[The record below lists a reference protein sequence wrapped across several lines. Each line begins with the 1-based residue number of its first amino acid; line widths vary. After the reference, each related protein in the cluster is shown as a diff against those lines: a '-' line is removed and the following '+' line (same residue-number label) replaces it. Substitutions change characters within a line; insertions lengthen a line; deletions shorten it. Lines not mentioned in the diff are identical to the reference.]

1 MLRAKPGA
9 SRDGG
14 LILYVPP
21 IYWRGRMEVR
31 RSVLLLAAITTAW
44 LFARSEKCRILYRWL
59 QRVLRRRG
67 VLGTVRR
74 TLLEL
79 PSLLRLL
86 RPSYYRAWTAE
97 RAVERAADAT
107 FDRTHGVDTGGKIH
121 SAAMHDIESDNWVY
135 SNNYTPTRV
144 ELFEQMI
151 GASDIE
157 PHRFS
162 FIDYGSG
169 KGRVLLLAARLP
181 FRRVVGVEHSP
192 TLHRIA
198 EKNLRNIRFADR
210 RSGAVESICI
220 DAVQFRIPEES
231 VVLYFFNP
239 FERTIM
245 SAVRDNVVR
254 SYEDNPRS
262 IVVIYL
268 RPIHSDVWDEVGF
281 LKRYACSDR
290 FIIYKTSHSHA
301 PIGSDG
307 LAL

>member
-1 MLRAKPGA
+1 MG
-9 SRDGG
+9 
-14 LILYVPP
+14 
-21 IYWRGRMEVR
+21 MR
-31 RSVLLLAAITTAW
+31 RTVFLLAAITTAW
-44 LFARSEKCRILYRWL
+44 LFARSERDRTLYRWL

-67 VLGTVRR
+67 VLGNVRR

-86 RPSYYRAWTAE
+86 WPSHRRARAAE
-97 RAVERAADAT
+97 RSADAT
-107 FDRTHGVDTGGKIH
+107 FDRTHSVDTGGKIH
-121 SAAMHDIESDNWVY
+121 PAAMHDIESENWIY
-135 SNNYTPTRV
+135 SNTYEPTRV

-169 KGRVLLLAARLP
+169 KGRVLLLADRFP
-181 FRRVVGVEHSP
+181 FRRLVGVEHSP
-192 TLHRIA
+192 KLHRIA
-198 EKNLRNIRFADR
+198 ERNLRSIRFADR
-210 RSGAVESICI
+210 RSGPVESICM

-245 SAVRDNVVR
+245 SSVRDNVLC
-254 SYEDNPRS
+254 SYEGNPKR

-268 RPIHSDVWDEVGF
+268 SPMHSDVWDEVGF
-281 LKRYACSDR
+281 LKRYAWSNE

-301 PIGSDG
+301 PIGSDQRT
-307 LAL
+307 LSDPRL

>member
-1 MLRAKPGA
+1 MG
-9 SRDGG
+9 
-14 LILYVPP
+14 
-21 IYWRGRMEVR
+21 MR
-31 RSVLLLAAITTAW
+31 RTVLLLAAAITTAC
-44 LFARSEKCRILYRWL
+44 LFARSERGRTLYRWL
-59 QRVLRRRG
+59 QRVLRRRS
-67 VLGTVRR
+67 VLGTARR
-74 TLLEL
+74 TLVEL

-86 RPSYYRAWTAE
+86 RPSYYRARATERTAE
-97 RAVERAADAT
+97 RVADAT

-135 SNNYTPTRV
+135 SNNYEPTRV

-151 GASDIE
+151 DAADIE

-192 TLHRIA
+192 KLHRIA
-198 EKNLRNIRFADR
+198 EKNLRSIPFAER
-210 RSGAVESICI
+210 RSGPVESICI

-245 SAVRDNVVR
+245 ASVRDNVVR
-254 SYEDNPRS
+254 SYEDNPKS
-262 IVVIYL
+262 IVVMYL
-268 RPIHSDVWDEVGF
+268 RPTHSDVWDEVGF
-281 LKRYACSDR
+281 LKRYAWSDE

-301 PIGSDG
+301 PLGSDG